1 MFDTHDDKCGKRQ
14 ILVQTL
20 TEKFVNFC
28 TMSTTGNTIIGVV
41 LALVGGTIQ
50 SSGFIAQ
57 KKGHNQ
63 VNAIN
68 DELPKDEQKSVLT
81 RWIWWVGI
89 IIYTIGG
96 ALNAVALNFAAQ
108 SIISPISA
116 LNLATIAV
124 LSYFVLK
131 EPLTCKDII
140 AIIIII
146 VGIVMVVLFGPS
158 GDENVDITVDELRV
172 YFQQIPYI
180 VTVSL
185 LTGLLI
191 III

>member
-1 MFDTHDDKCGKRQ
+1 
-14 ILVQTL
+14 
-20 TEKFVNFC
+20 
-28 TMSTTGNTIIGVV
+28 MSTTGNTIIGVV

-81 RWIWWVGI
+81 QWIWWLGI

-191 III
+191 II